1 MSKFENPVFCAVDTT
16 NVDAAL
22 ALAASVR
29 EHVGGL
35 KLGLEF
41 FSANGPDGVRA
52 IADIGLPIFLDLKL
66 HDIPNTVASTIKALM
81 PLAPAIMT
89 IHAQGGGAMM
99 KAASEAASEAAEEL
113 GIQRPRLVG
122 VTVLTS
128 LDENDLANM
137 NIRAMVEGQVLSLAR
152 LAKHAGLDGIVCSP
166 QELGPVRNEFGDDF
180 LTVVPG
186 IRPEGAALGDQ
197 KRVMTPPD
205 ATRAGADV
213 LVIGSPITDA
223 N

>member
-1 MSKFENPVFCAVDTT
+1 M
-16 NVDAAL
+16 
-22 ALAASVR
+22 
-29 EHVGGL
+29 
-35 KLGLEF
+35 
-41 FSANGPDGVRA
+41 
-52 IADIGLPIFLDLKL
+52 
-66 HDIPNTVASTIKALM
+66 
-81 PLAPAIMT
+81 
-89 IHAQGGGAMM
+89 
-99 KAASEAASEAAEEL
+99 

-186 IRPEGAALGDQ
+186 IRPEVAAPGDQ
-197 KRVMTPPD
+197 KRVMTPRE
-205 ATRAGADV
+205 AMSAGADV
-213 LVIGSPITDA
+213 LVIGRPITDA
-223 N
+223 NDPKSAARGIVDSLT